1 MAQQTELMGA
11 IVSALRAPLRPRFEL
26 VKPDIFD
33 GFSSSAEAWIDFYE
47 YAAEKN
53 YWVTEEDWIKNMRL
67 YLNGIDKK
75 WYDLHLRDHPAAIW
89 SDWKDSFLT
98 SFQENAVE
106 RWDRAIFFK
115 FRSGSPLEYF
125 YEKRRLLQLAEPG
138 LPPPAT
144 VALITHGLP
153 RDLQRQ
159 VQVRSPKSVEA
170 LLQCLQ
176 DLPNPLAD
184 KNQYQSSRMTQDSTG
199 RKHDRPHDRPQRR
212 NFDWNRSSN
221 LVATQAGPMENCPRT
236 GEEET
241 KNE

>member
-1 MAQQTELMGA
+1 
-11 IVSALRAPLRPRFEL
+11 
-26 VKPDIFD
+26 
-33 GFSSSAEAWIDFYE
+33 
-47 YAAEKN
+47 
-53 YWVTEEDWIKNMRL
+53 MRL
-67 YLNGIDKK
+67 YLNGIAKK
-75 WYDLHLRDHPAAIW
+75 WYDLHLRDHPAATW
-89 SDWKDSFLT
+89 SDWEDSFLT

-125 YEKRRLLQLAEPG
+125 YEKRRLLQLAETG

-170 LLQCLQ
+170 LLECLQ

-184 KNQYQSSRMTQDSTG
+184 KNQYQSSRMTQDSTVDSDQIG
-199 RKHDRPHDRPQRR
+199 NDDDEREEKAKKEED
-212 NFDWNRSSN
+212 
-221 LVATQAGPMENCPRT
+221 EN
-236 GEEET
+236 
-241 KNE
+241 